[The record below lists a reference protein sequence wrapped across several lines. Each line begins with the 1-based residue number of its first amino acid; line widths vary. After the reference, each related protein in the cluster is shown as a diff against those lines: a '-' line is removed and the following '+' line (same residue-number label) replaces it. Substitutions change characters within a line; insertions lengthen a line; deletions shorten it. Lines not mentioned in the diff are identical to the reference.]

1 MKKSFAM
8 LSVICSLYSATVY
21 AAPPHS
27 IALIG
32 ASVDLQLHNSPSSYF
47 PHTAPYY
54 PDANNQWQSTNVAPY
69 SAAGYPIFM
78 GYLPAY
84 YTLTNYAAND
94 VNGAGIY
101 AQAQQINANNKPGF
115 VVVGMTGQ
123 ICTDENSVAHS
134 TLLILTHLKT
144 IGVERVLVVKYPVA
158 FEPYGHVECEM
169 SGGNAYFTR
178 AGNYNTWLERYAN
191 DLANAQVAPVTT
203 PEHFA
208 QIQNNVTVVN
218 PWYLYNALIQVNPA
232 TGGYAKIHA
241 SAPTLVR
248 AAESLRQTILS
259 FQ

>member
-32 ASVDLQLHNSPSSYF
+32 ASVDVQLHNSPSSYF

-54 PDANNQWQSTNVAPY
+54 PDANNQLQSTNVDPY

-84 YTLTNYAAND
+84 YTLTNYAQNG

-115 VVVGMTGQ
+115 VVVGMTGEICSNENNVANSTYQ
-123 ICTDENSVAHS
+123 IM
-134 TLLILTHLKT
+134 THLQSV
-144 IGVERVLVVKYPVA
+144 GVERVLVVKYPVA
-158 FEPYGHVECEM
+158 FESYGHVDCEL
-169 SGGNAYFTR
+169 SGLGSAYVQR
-178 AGNYNTWLERYAN
+178 ATNYNNWLDA
-191 DLANAQVAPVTT
+191 VAPN
-203 PEHFA
+203 FS
-208 QIQNNVTVVN
+208 NVTVVN
-218 PWYLYNALIQVNPA
+218 PWYLYNALIQSTYPN
-232 TGGYAKIHA
+232 GYQYAKIHA